1 MALRE
6 KLEEDIKAS
15 MRSHDQ
21 ARLDALRFFKNA
33 VLAVEKEQKKE
44 LDDAGVI
51 EVATKQASDRRDSIK
66 AFEEGGR
73 EAAAAKE
80 AAELVVL
87 EEFLPPQMSAE
98 ELMELIKTTVSEVG
112 AVSIQ
117 DTGKLMGKLMPQVRG
132 KPMGPWLT
140 RWPRSTWSLCPD
152 GFRLVCGLGSWFS
165 LAPGARPTVIIRSRT
180 SLAKTPRTFGMTR
193 PAWTALIR

>member
-6 KLEEDIKAS
+6 KLEEDIKSS

-21 ARLDALRFFKNA
+21 ARLDALRFLKFA
-33 VLAVEKEQKKE
+33 VQAVEKEQKKE

-73 EAAAAKE
+73 DTMAAKE

-87 EEFLPPQMSAE
+87 QEFLPPQMPAE
-98 ELMELIKTTVSEVG
+98 EIMKLIKDTVVEVG
-112 AVSIQ
+112 ATSVQ
-117 DTGKLMGKLMPQVRG
+117 DKGKLMGKLMPQVRG
-132 KPMGPWLT
+132 KA
-140 RWPRSTWSLCPD
+140 D
-152 GFRLVCGLGSWFS
+152 GTVVNEMATEYLES
-165 LAPGARPTVIIRSRT
+165 LA
-180 SLAKTPRTFGMTR
+180 
-193 PAWTALIR
+193 